1 MSGRSVRVSASS
13 TSDVLTERDRRD
25 GGSTN
30 GDSSMCFDLW
40 LADACRTAD
49 VSYDDFILTIAI
61 GGYPCLPGTAPGSR
75 RTFDETDLLAL
86 YVYGRLLAFGLNVL
100 RAGEYASHV
109 HDALRANADTTS
121 VAIVATS
128 HGGKRV
134 VVELESQAPARSEK
148 IEFDISEIQ
157 KFLNRRI
164 ERLREEQTQD
174 Q

>member
-1 MSGRSVRVSASS
+1 MSRLSVRVPD
-13 TSDVLTERDRRD
+13 TY
-25 GGSTN
+25 GSTTVTDN
-30 GDSSMCFDLW
+30 STRFDLW

-49 VSYDDFILTIAI
+49 VSYDDLVLTIAI
-61 GGYPCLPGTAPGSR
+61 GGYPCLPGNAPGSS

-86 YVYGRLLAFGLNVL
+86 YIYGRLLAFGFDVL
-100 RAGEYASHV
+100 RAGEYASRV

-134 VVELESQAPARSEK
+134 VVELELQAPARSEK

-164 ERLREEQTQD
+164 ERLCEEQAQNH
-174 Q
+174 

>member
-1 MSGRSVRVSASS
+1 MSGRSVRVSAST

-25 GGSTN
+25 GGLTN

-61 GGYPCLPGTAPGSR
+61 GGYPCLPGTAPGSP
-75 RTFDETDLLAL
+75 RTFDDIDLLAL

-100 RAGEYASHV
+100 RAGEYASRV

-121 VAIVATS
+121 VAIVVTS
-128 HGGKRV
+128 HGDKRV
-134 VVELESQAPARSEK
+134 VVELELQAPARSEK

-164 ERLREEQTQD
+164 ERLCEEQTQD
-174 Q
+174 H

>member
-1 MSGRSVRVSASS
+1 MA
-13 TSDVLTERDRRD
+13 D
-25 GGSTN
+25 N
-30 GDSSMCFDLW
+30 SMRFDLW

-49 VSYDDFILTIAI
+49 VCYDDLILTIAI
-61 GGYPCLPGTAPGSR
+61 GGYPCLPGSAPGSS

-100 RAGEYASHV
+100 RAGEYASRV

-134 VVELESQAPARSEK
+134 VVEGEPHAPARSEK
-148 IEFDISEIQ
+148 IAFDISAIRR
-157 KFLNRRI
+157 FLNRRI
-164 ERLREEQTQD
+164 EHLCEEQPQD
-174 Q
+174 QSMSCS